1 MTVDRRSVSFFSV
14 LGDVLD
20 DEGDDVDVD
29 EEEEKEE
36 EAHLGL
42 DPPKATPTVD
52 LWIGSETVISE
63 MLQLFSRAGSPWLT
77 NTSGSLRA
85 FLKALGLEKMKTLK
99 KMKVRC
105 AIVRGYT
112 L

>member
-29 EEEEKEE
+29 EEEEEEEE

-42 DPPKATPTVD
+42 DPPKATPAVD

-63 MLQLFSRAGSPWLT
+63 MLQLDRHG
-77 NTSGSLRA
+77 
-85 FLKALGLEKMKTLK
+85 
-99 KMKVRC
+99 
-105 AIVRGYT
+105 
-112 L
+112 